1 MLGMQLPRDIFV
13 FSFFSAL
20 LQSYQIS
27 VIVEKVKLNFE
38 KLVKVAFF
46 ETKLYLCLHRWA
58 RWGVHT
64 HPKT

>member
-27 VIVEKVKLNFE
+27 AMLRRVKLIF
-38 KLVKVAFF
+38 KRLVKVAFF
-46 ETKLYLCLHRWA
+46 ETKCGL
-58 RWGVHT
+58 VSDS
-64 HPKT
+64 